1 MLYLKGQCSG
11 VISTTLVMIAFSK
24 MQSCHYQL
32 SEKKDPQA
40 TTYTYLNLKFTLSSC
55 FQRGKNVHTINA
67 RKGQCKPGGTHFYIM
82 YHRHNFMFYF
92 HCFKKQHSLHLVIH
106 LFASYH
112 QPWDWPPCLPLN
124 VLWLIESRRMLMHQF
139 QFYKKTNWEKKTA
152 RPRKKR
158 KKKKPSEPSLLST
171 HMFIDINIILP
182 LMGKMTEGHTSGL
195 MLRSLCN
202 SINFRGQG
210 GCNPMQ
216 KLLIMAF

>member
-152 RPRKKR
+152 RPRKKEKR
-158 KKKKPSEPSLLST
+158 KNPLSHHFSQPTCSL
-171 HMFIDINIILP
+171 
-182 LMGKMTEGHTSGL
+182 TSI
-195 MLRSLCN
+195 SFCH
-202 SINFRGQG
+202 
-210 GCNPMQ
+210 
-216 KLLIMAF
+216 

>member
-106 LFASYH
+106 LFTSYH
-112 QPWDWPPCLPLN
+112 QPWDWPPYLPLN

-152 RPRKKR
+152 CPRKKEKR
-158 KKKKPSEPSLLST
+158 KNPLNHHFSQPTCSL
-171 HMFIDINIILP
+171 
-182 LMGKMTEGHTSGL
+182 TSI
-195 MLRSLCN
+195 SFCH
-202 SINFRGQG
+202 
-210 GCNPMQ
+210 
-216 KLLIMAF
+216 